1 VARSSVAPAFAAVL
15 VLGGVAVAIA
25 ADRIPAYVDSAVADT
40 TRPAADRDRDADRK
54 PAEVLAF
61 SGVKPGDNVGEFIPG
76 GGYYTRLLSKVVGPT
91 GHVYALWPDA
101 LAKMRPQMVDA
112 SKSIAP
118 NVVVV
123 LFSSGAL
130 LTPQK
135 LDMVWTSEN
144 YHDFHN
150 GPPGPPGAAPA
161 PPADMAGF
169 NKAVYDAL
177 KPGGVYLIEDHAGA
191 AGTGTTQTSTLHRID
206 PAAVK
211 SEVEAAGFKLAAQ
224 SDVLANPNDPHT
236 AKVFDPSIRGHT
248 DKILFKFVKP

>member
-1 VARSSVAPAFAAVL
+1 VTRSSIGLAFAAAL
-15 VLGGVAVAIA
+15 MLGAAAVA
-25 ADRIPAYVDSAVADT
+25 ADRIPAYVASAVADT

-76 GGYYTRLLSKVVGPT
+76 GGYYTRLLSKAVGPT
-91 GHVYALWPDA
+91 GHVYALWPDG
-101 LAKMRPQMVDA
+101 LAKARPQMIDA
-112 SKSIAP
+112 SKAIAP
-118 NVVVV
+118 NVSVV
-123 LFSSGAL
+123 LFTSGPL
-130 LTPQK
+130 PTPEK

-150 GPPGPPGAAPA
+150 AMGGPPP
-161 PPADMAGF
+161 DMAAF
-169 NKAVYDAL
+169 NKSVFDAL

-191 AGTGTTQTSTLHRID
+191 AGTGATQTGTLHRID

-236 AKVFDPSIRGHT
+236 AKVFDPAIRGHT
-248 DKILFKFVKP
+248 DKMLFKFVKP